1 LATALA
7 RQHSATLDEQSIYAV
22 NESAAIR
29 LPCNQA
35 RINHDTGA
43 EFFSLTLR

>member
-22 NESAAIR
+22 NENAAIR
-29 LPCNQA
+29 LPRNQA
-35 RINHDTGA
+35 RINHDAGA
-43 EFFSLTLR
+43 DTSP

>member
-1 LATALA
+1 LAIALA

-22 NESAAIR
+22 NENAAIR
-29 LPCNQA
+29 LPQHQA
-35 RINHDTGA
+35 RINHDVGA